1 MMELSDALLL
11 SGHAGSS
18 SEIAFLQ
25 VGERRVSACAAASSE
40 ATALI
45 LLQDPFNSTNED
57 N

>member
-40 ATALI
+40 ATDITSRARWPKDTL
-45 LLQDPFNSTNED
+45 
-57 N
+57 